1 MKVQKI
7 TFTSTNTKETQN
19 KKTFN
24 KNFLKNPTPLTVG
37 TMNAVGWFGFG
48 MVLDTVLGKF
58 FKSMQQTKKSALL
71 LNALFGLGMGIFSGV
86 REVYLN
92 KQTKEPR

>member
-7 TFTSTNTKETQN
+7 TFTSTKTKEIQN

-24 KNFLKNPTPLTVG
+24 KNILKNPTPMTVG

-58 FKSMQQTKKSALL
+58 FKSMQHTKKSSLIV
-71 LNALFGLGMGIFSGV
+71 NGLFGLGMGIVAGL
-86 REVYLN
+86 REVYYK
-92 KQTKEPR
+92 KQKN